1 MRKVIIIILAILL
14 SLGIGTILLVI
25 ASNFP
30 SLSFIL
36 GEFAIISS
44 GIIGTIAS
52 NLIERIGEEKYEKF
66 SNKRNNW

>member
-25 ASNFP
+25 ASNFL

-36 GEFAIISS
+36 GEIAIISS
-44 GIIGTIAS
+44 GIIGTIAGK
-52 NLIERIGEEKYEKF
+52 LIERIGEKI
-66 SNKRNNW
+66 

>member
-25 ASNFP
+25 ASNFL

-36 GEFAIISS
+36 GEIAIISS
-44 GIIGTIAS
+44 GIIGTIAG
-52 NLIERIGEEKYEKF
+52 NLIERIGEKI
-66 SNKRNNW
+66 

>member
-25 ASNFP
+25 ASNFL

-36 GEFAIISS
+36 GEIAIISS
-44 GIIGTIAS
+44 GIIGTIAG
-52 NLIERIGEEKYEKF
+52 NLIERIGEKIWKIQ
-66 SNKRNNW
+66 

>member
-14 SLGIGTILLVI
+14 SLGIGTLLLVI

-36 GEFAIISS
+36 GEIAIISS
-44 GIIGTIAS
+44 GIIGTIAG
-52 NLIERIGEEKYEKF
+52 NLIERIGEKI
-66 SNKRNNW
+66 